1 VWKCV
6 TCAPLDRLEMH
17 FISKLWLDMI
27 LYFILYNI
35 YILIYIVV
43 VCTCNI
49 YFFCLC
55 IWYMCM
61 SIVLYICSFNDI
73 FVFHPFPSIFISHGY
88 TKSG

>member
-35 YILIYIVV
+35 YIYI
-43 VCTCNI
+43 NI
-49 YFFCLC
+49 YSS
-55 IWYMCM
+55 CM
-61 SIVLYICSFNDI
+61 YL
-73 FVFHPFPSIFISHGY
+73 
-88 TKSG
+88 